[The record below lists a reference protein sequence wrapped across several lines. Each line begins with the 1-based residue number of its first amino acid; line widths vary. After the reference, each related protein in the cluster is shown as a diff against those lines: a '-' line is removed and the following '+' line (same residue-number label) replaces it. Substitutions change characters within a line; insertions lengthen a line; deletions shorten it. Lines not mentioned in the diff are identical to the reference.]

1 MPVPYLK
8 KLAKES
14 DKTLAELE
22 EYWEEA
28 KSQADK
34 KFETRDA
41 AYWAYVVSIV
51 KRRAGVK
58 SEEGGQKSGAGS

>member
-8 KLAKES
+8 KLAEES

-28 KSQADK
+28 KAQADK

-41 AYWAYVVSIV
+41 AYWKYVTAIV
-51 KRRAGVK
+51 KHRAGVSKEHPDK
-58 SEEGGQKSGAGS
+58 S